1 LALSYR
7 TLMLSL
13 APAVTKGNEAGPKL
27 PKVGYANLVED
38 TNLCTRRH
46 AKTRAHNM
54 LSTVPKHLSQERC
67 QINSNQPT
75 MQNLKQGGR
84 VALPTRQPVTN
95 TEVATES
102 PNTYS
107 EAEKAERRALGLP
120 PSEPSPPG
128 ILRPA
133 ALRPSSV
140 RKRAICAPEALNEA
154 AKYGSAF
161 SRGLCLEFPN
171 GITHL
176 LISGTASVGPGGQ
189 TLYPGDFRA
198 QCWRTY
204 HNITKLL
211 ASEGATWHDVVRT
224 TCYLRDIERDYKEFN
239 RIRSEFFGA
248 LGLEPLPASTGIE
261 AHICRSD
268 LLVEIEAL
276 AVLYRESAT

>member
-1 LALSYR
+1 MQSPRTILPDKRITTKPGLAAEPQ
-7 TLMLSL
+7 L
-13 APAVTKGNEAGPKL
+13 A
-27 PKVGYANLVED
+27 
-38 TNLCTRRH
+38 
-46 AKTRAHNM
+46 
-54 LSTVPKHLSQERC
+54 
-67 QINSNQPT
+67 
-75 MQNLKQGGR
+75 
-84 VALPTRQPVTN
+84 
-95 TEVATES
+95 
-102 PNTYS
+102 YS

-133 ALRPSSV
+133 GLRPSAV
-140 RKRAICAPEALNEA
+140 RRHAICAPEVLNEA

-171 GITHL
+171 GISHL
-176 LISGTASVGPGGQ
+176 LISGTASVGSAGQ

-211 ASEGATWHDVVRT
+211 ESEGATWHDVVRT
-224 TCYLRDIERDYKEFN
+224 TCYLRDIERDYGEFN
-239 RIRSEFFGA
+239 SIRTEFFGA
-248 LGLEPLPASTGIE
+248 LGLEPSPASTGIQ

-276 AVLYRESAT
+276 AVLYRESATQEGPSGCSSAERPVRVQ